1 MISPHSA
8 AYVSEMRKVSSES
21 DSIVG
26 FGEEGNATRHYTE
39 VRFQLKG
46 CHWQLATTSM
56 LATGQTVLSSTSRYL
71 NDVSTNKG
79 HIIWLT
85 KYSTQVK

>member
-46 CHWQLATTSM
+46 YHWQLATTSM
-56 LATGQTVLSSTSRYL
+56 LATGQTVLSSTSGYF
-71 NDVSTNKG
+71 
-79 HIIWLT
+79 LT
-85 KYSTQVK
+85 KFEIVLDYRKMCHSRRLG

>member
-39 VRFQLKG
+39 VRFQFDY
-46 CHWQLATTSM
+46 WS
-56 LATGQTVLSSTSRYL
+56 LS
-71 NDVSTNKG
+71 KF
-79 HIIWLT
+79 I
-85 KYSTQVK
+85 VKQNSDYDQF

>member
-39 VRFQLKG
+39 VRFQF
-46 CHWQLATTSM
+46 
-56 LATGQTVLSSTSRYL
+56 SR
-71 NDVSTNKG
+71 
-79 HIIWLT
+79 
-85 KYSTQVK
+85 

>member
-39 VRFQLKG
+39 VRFQLKRA
-46 CHWQLATTSM
+46 CDDN
-56 LATGQTVLSSTSRYL
+56 VDDI
-71 NDVSTNKG
+71 DVG
-79 HIIWLT
+79 DMYRRLE
-85 KYSTQVK
+85 